1 MDPAELLP
9 SLGLAGRSS
18 LRIRNGEARMRRPR
32 VRASE
37 VTIVGGG
44 RPSGDARRR
53 IRAVGRG

>member
-18 LRIRNGEARMRRPR
+18 LRIRNGDARRRPR
-32 VRASE
+32 VRASKE
-37 VTIVGGG
+37 TIVGGG
-44 RPSGDARRR
+44 RPSGVDRRR